1 MIFLRFL
8 SNKLRTTPKPLRKEE
23 KPSSCKNFQTYLQ
36 SVEKYELTVSRKT
49 EKVSFWRRCVSVLK
63 SVVEYSEQHYSI
75 KQKYN
80 YYFRNCLW
88 RFAKEPFHSETS
100 PFHLQTYPAQS
111 VKYPA
116 QSETYPAQSETYPA
130 QSETYP
136 AQSETYPAQSVK
148 YPAQSKTYP
157 AQSVKYPAQSKTYPT
172 QSKTYPTQT
181 SKKKAQKST
190 HRTNSHILYTYSFH
204 KPQKQKTRFS
214 LYKIGNFIWGKQ
226 ISEYQHICLILENPP
241 KKKAETKK
249 TKNFVSIPLEKIRD
263 LFFFEPNFQRPP
275 PK

>member
-111 VKYPA
+111 
-116 QSETYPAQSETYPA
+116 
-130 QSETYP
+130 
-136 AQSETYPAQSVK
+136 
-148 YPAQSKTYP
+148 KTYP
-157 AQSVKYPAQSKTYPT
+157 AQSVKYPT

-249 TKNFVSIPLEKIRD
+249 TKDFVSIPLEKIRD